1 MAASLVIGVTRGCAW
16 RFGIGMEE
24 GKVAMTAFVESTPLK
39 LYFHPFASFCQK
51 ALIAFYENHVPFEP
65 IIVDLADAASRTA
78 FEAVW
83 PIARFP
89 VLRDDAR
96 DRLVPESSVIIEY
109 LDLYY
114 PGPTRLVPD
123 DANAALTTRMRDR
136 FFDFY
141 VSEPM
146 QKIVTDRI
154 RPAGKADPHGVEA
167 ANRLLQTAYVM
178 LDREMATR
186 TWAIGEMFTLADC
199 AAAPALFY
207 SNWVM
212 PFGEYKN
219 VAAYFSRLSERP
231 SFAQV
236 VEEAKPYRHLF
247 PK

>member
-1 MAASLVIGVTRGCAW
+1 MAASLVTGVTRGCAW
-16 RFGIGMEE
+16 RFAVGMEE
-24 GKVAMTAFVESTPLK
+24 GKVAMTALVESAPLK

-51 ALIAFYENHVPFEP
+51 ALIAFYENRVPFEP
-65 IIVDLADAASRTA
+65 IVVDLADEASRAA

-114 PGPTRLVPD
+114 PGPTMLVPD
-123 DANAALTTRMRDR
+123 DADAALTTRMRDR

-154 RPAGKADPHGVEA
+154 RPAGK
-167 ANRLLQTAYVM
+167 R
-178 LDREMATR
+178 TR
-186 TWAIGEMFTLADC
+186 TVSKLPKGFYKRPTSCLIGRWQQGRGLSAK
-199 AAAPALFY
+199 
-207 SNWVM
+207 S
-212 PFGEYKN
+212 
-219 VAAYFSRLSERP
+219 SRWRTVPLRLRCSTRTG
-231 SFAQV
+231 
-236 VEEAKPYRHLF
+236 
-247 PK
+247 